1 MLLGIAMLLILVL
14 LHVLKPVIIDFDIDF
29 PVRLMFVDFFDGLI
43 AKIVV
48 ALDHNK
54 GIAKA
59 IKVTPGIALD
69 DSAL

>member
-1 MLLGIAMLLILVL
+1 
-14 LHVLKPVIIDFDIDF
+14 
-29 PVRLMFVDFFDGLI
+29 LMFVDFFYGLI
-43 AKIVV
+43 AEIVV

-59 IKVTPGIALD
+59 IKVTPGITLD

>member
-1 MLLGIAMLLILVL
+1 MLLGIAMLLVLVL

-29 PVRLMFVDFFDGLI
+29 PVRLMFVDFFYGLI
-43 AKIVV
+43 AEIVV

-59 IKVTPGIALD
+59 IKVTPGITLD

>member
-1 MLLGIAMLLILVL
+1 MLLILVL

-29 PVRLMFVDFFDGLI
+29 PVRLLLVDFFDSLI
-43 AKIVV
+43 AEIVV
-48 ALDHNK
+48 PLDHNK

>member
-1 MLLGIAMLLILVL
+1 
-14 LHVLKPVIIDFDIDF
+14 
-29 PVRLMFVDFFDGLI
+29 LMFVDFFDGLI

-59 IKVTPGIALD
+59 IKVTSGIALD